1 MVNRARIVAVA
12 ALVAASLI
20 ATALPAQAAV
30 DIRLGYHSPTASP
43 DGSIAYFAGYATGK
57 GVELYKTDGT
67 ASGTVLVKDINP
79 GKRNAFLA
87 NAGSTD
93 FAQFTY
99 LGDKVFFYA
108 TDATGRNLWVSDGTA
123 AGTKRLTTA
132 GASKSLKRELVAFEG
147 NVYFSAYTKG
157 SVGWAIWKSDGTLA
171 GTKLAYNTS
180 VRIDEP
186 QGFTVAG
193 DKLFV
198 FAGTEVDI
206 PGLYVIENDT
216 ITQLKRIH
224 DRTNNKREIPAI
236 VVDGLLYFIDQDE
249 AWRSD
254 GTVAGTVRLNGRAGN
269 LFSLDGVVHV
279 AGYMGSTAGLWKLVG
294 NDFELVTEL
303 PATSAQTLKS
313 EIELVGDTFSYLA
326 FDTSSKVGSLMAKS
340 PSDDGFV
347 KIRDIFVAPTKRA
360 DIYPAEIFEYR
371 PIAFNG
377 KTYFWSQFS
386 LWESDGTAEGT
397 RVVKNFGFTKVQVSP
412 MELAVVN
419 DTLIATGRDQYKH
432 STLWLSDGTE
442 AGTYQRLATGVMSA
456 VSPSFT
462 GTPTVGATL
471 TGRIGKWTPAPTSWK
486 YQWKINGVPVEGANT
501 LTFVVP
507 EVPIGSKIQLT
518 ASGFRSGY
526 QTINR
531 TSQARPTVALFD
543 APVPTISGTY
553 AAGEVLTVN
562 AGTWTPAATLSYQW
576 YANGKAIAGKTAST
590 YQLTAGSVLRSIT
603 VTVTG
608 KKTGYATLTRTS
620 LPAQ

>member
-57 GVELYKTDGT
+57 GAELYKTDGT

-93 FAQFTY
+93 AAQFTY

-108 TDATGRNLWVSDGTA
+108 NDATGRNVWVSDGTA
-123 AGTKRLTTA
+123 AGTKRLTSA
-132 GASKSLKRELVAFEG
+132 GHSRNYKRQIVAFEG
-147 NVYFSAYTKG
+147 NVYFSALTKG
-157 SVGWAIWKSDGTLA
+157 RPGWTTWKSDGTAA
-171 GTKLAYNTS
+171 GTKLAFGTSNT
-180 VRIDEP
+180 DQDP
-186 QGFTVAG
+186 QGFIVAG
-193 DKLFV
+193 EKLFV
-198 FAGTEVDI
+198 VAGSR
-206 PGLYVIENDT
+206 LQVIENGT
-216 ITQLKRIH
+216 MTRLTVFQNVNSSIA
-224 DRTNNKREIPAI
+224 IPAV
-236 VVDGLLYFIDQDE
+236 VVDDVLYYADGSTL
-249 AWRSD
+249 WKSD
-254 GTVAGTVRLNGRAGN
+254 GTPEGTVRINNAQAGR
-269 LFSLDGVVHV
+269 LFVLDGLVYFQ
-279 AGYMGSTAGLWKLVG
+279 GGPYNQRGLWKLVHDEPVFVSEYAP
-294 NDFELVTEL
+294 NETTNVELT
-303 PATSAQTLKS
+303 
-313 EIELVGDTFSYLA
+313 GDTFSMVSY
-326 FDTSSKVGSLMAKS
+326 DTTTHVGSLWKKS
-340 PSDDGFV
+340 PTDAAFV
-347 KIRDIFVAPTKRA
+347 KVKDIFSAVKGKYERQV
-360 DIYPAEIFEYR
+360 YELSEYR

-377 KTYFWSQFS
+377 KTYFWSQYS
-386 LWESDGTAEGT
+386 LWESDGTADGT
-397 RVVKNFGFTKVQVSP
+397 KVVKNFGFTKVQVSP

-432 STLWLSDGTE
+432 STLWLSDGTAE
-442 AGTYQRLATGVMSA
+442 GTYQRLATGVMSA

-462 GTPTVGATL
+462 GIPTVGATL
-471 TGRIGKWTPAPTSWK
+471 TGRIGTWTPAPTSWK

-531 TSQARPTVALFD
+531 TSQARPTVAVFE
-543 APVPTISGTY
+543 APVPTISGTL
-553 AAGEVLTVN
+553 AAGEYLTVN
-562 AGTWTPAATLSYQW
+562 PGTWTPAATLSYQW
-576 YANGKAIAGKTAST
+576 YANGKAIAGKTAPT

-608 KKTGYATLTRTS
+608 RKTGFATLTRTS